1 MFIPKPE
8 RALREMMRVVRS
20 GGTIAAALWDSR
32 GGLVLQRLLWD
43 TAAVLDQPAP
53 RAIACSPRPWCCR
66 RARFHGNGLK
76 DIERRSLTIRMDFA
90 NFEDYWQPFLG
101 GQGPVGAYFAQ
112 LAPELEVQIKQAVR
126 DAYCSG
132 AAVLSAP

>member
-1 MFIPKPE
+1 MGFP
-8 RALREMMRVVRS
+8 
-20 GGTIAAALWDSR
+20 
-32 GGLVLQRLLWD
+32 GGLVFQRLLWD
-43 TAAVLDQPAP
+43 TAAVLDPEARATRDRLFTAPLVLPEGLPAL
-53 RAIACSPRPWCCR
+53 
-66 RARFHGNGLK
+66 FHGNGLK

-112 LAPELEVQIKQAVR
+112 LAPELKAQIKQAVR

-132 AAVLSAP
+132 AADGERSLTATAWAVRATVP